1 MNCAKWSAEFRL
13 LNVEHHPEITF
24 KGNQVEINGE
34 NDYAVTSDLTI
45 RGVTRAVCLN
55 VSYLGQWERLGGKM
69 ELTRGRKH
77 ARVL

>member
-1 MNCAKWSAEFRL
+1 LRSADFL
-13 LNVEHHPEITF
+13 DVEHHPEITV

-34 NDYAVTSDLTI
+34 HDYAVTGDLTI
-45 RGVTRAVCLN
+45 RGVIRPVCLN
-55 VSYLGQWERLGGKM
+55 VRYLGQWETPWWGM